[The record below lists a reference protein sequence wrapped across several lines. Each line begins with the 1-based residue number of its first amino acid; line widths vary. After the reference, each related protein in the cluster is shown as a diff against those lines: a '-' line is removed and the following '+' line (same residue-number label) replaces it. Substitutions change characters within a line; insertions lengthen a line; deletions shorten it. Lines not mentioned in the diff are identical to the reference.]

1 MPQAERWRRAG
12 DGDLDALTRLEREA
26 NLATLG
32 HVFPPD
38 RFPFPDDDVAARWA
52 LVLADPTAVVE
63 VVGPDG
69 GPLRAL
75 TAYDVG
81 EGRASLRHLAV
92 HPDAAG
98 RGLGADGVERAVAA
112 ARAAGAAEVTLWCLA
127 QNGRRS
133 GCTHAWG
140 GPAPV
145 RRATRRGRR
154 TRSRRRGRCGCA
166 EARRAVLG
174 WAACPTTPRPPC
186 WRRPTSSTP

>member
-127 QNGRRS
+127 QNGRAQRLY
-133 GCTHAWG
+133 
-140 GPAPV
+140 
-145 RRATRRGRR
+145 
-154 TRSRRRGRCGCA
+154 
-166 EARRAVLG
+166 ARLG
-174 WAACPTTPRPPC
+174 WARTGEARDSPWPPHPVEEA
-186 WRRPTSSTP
+186 WALWLR